1 MSRHAR
7 QDGTAGVA
15 YASAPWSPE
24 RNAPVVKLLMIEDDA
39 QTADYVRRGL
49 AELGHAT
56 DHAATGVDGLTAAIV
71 GRYDAIILDRNLP
84 GLDGLSVLKSLR
96 AQGDRTPVL
105 LLSALGQVDDRIAGL
120 RAGGD
125 DYLPKPFAFGELMAR
140 IEAIARRHGDADTG
154 DGVRRTGSLTLDL
167 LARTATRNG
176 RRIELLNKEYQLLD
190 YLTRHAGQVVTRTML
205 IEAIW
210 DYSFDPGTNI
220 VDVHVSRLRAKID
233 GAGEPPMI
241 RTVRGAGYRLDAV

>member
-1 MSRHAR
+1 M
-7 QDGTAGVA
+7 
-15 YASAPWSPE
+15 
-24 RNAPVVKLLMIEDDA
+24 KLLLIEDDA

-49 AELGHAT
+49 VELGHVS
-56 DHAATGVDGLTAAIV
+56 DYAATGIDGLTAAIV

-84 GLDGLSVLKSLR
+84 ELEGLSVLKALR
-96 AQGDRTPVL
+96 AKGDRTPVL

-120 RAGGD
+120 QAGSD
-125 DYLPKPFAFGELMAR
+125 DYLAKPFSFGELVAR
-140 IEAIARRHGDADTG
+140 LEAI
-154 DGVRRTGSLTLDL
+154 VRRLSDTDTALGTRETGSLTLDL
-167 LARTATRNG
+167 LGRTATRNG

-210 DYSFDPGTNI
+210 DYNFDPGTNV

-233 GAGEPPMI
+233 GLDDVPMI
-241 RTVRGAGYRLDAV
+241 RTVRGSGYRLDAV